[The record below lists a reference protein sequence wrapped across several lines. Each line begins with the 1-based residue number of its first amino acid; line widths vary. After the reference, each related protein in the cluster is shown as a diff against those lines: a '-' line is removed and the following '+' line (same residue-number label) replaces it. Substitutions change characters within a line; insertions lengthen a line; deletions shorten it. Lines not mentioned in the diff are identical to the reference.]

1 MKYRTHVDRHL
12 EEIYKYLALK
22 DEGIHQWQHPTV
34 PMSSRLWCAL
44 MYERQILGDCL

>member
-22 DEGIHQWQHPTV
+22 WGIDPHDGP
-34 PMSSRLWCAL
+34 RLFCAL
-44 MYERQILGDCL
+44 MYERQMGYL